1 MTVRVGMVG
10 GGQLARMTYQAG
22 IPLGLTLRVLAA
34 DAEDSAG
41 LVGADVE
48 LGSPDDPPAMRRF
61 AAGCDV
67 VTFDHELVAAASLIA
82 LSDDG
87 VVLRPHPEALRYAQ
101 DKRHQRERFAAA
113 GLPVPAHRPV
123 VAGAD
128 DIEAFAAE
136 HGWPVVVKA
145 VSGGYDGRGVWVV
158 GDQAQGQRLASEAA
172 GRGVELL
179 AEEHVTLDAELAVQ
193 VARRPGG
200 ELVVYPA
207 VESVQIDGICH
218 EVLAPAPV
226 PAATAAA
233 AVELGTRVAELT
245 DAVGVIAVEL
255 FLSDGK
261 LLVNEVATRPHNS
274 GHYSIDGCTTSQFEN
289 HLRAVL
295 DWPLGA
301 TDLLAP
307 AVAMA
312 NVLGGPQS
320 VAQRDVLPRVL
331 ADPDARVHLY
341 GKKPRPGRKLGHVT
355 VCGDDLGDVR
365 ARAQR
370 AAALLAGAAQEVH
383 A

>member
-41 LVGADVE
+41 LIGADVE

-67 VTFDHELVAAASLIA
+67 VTFDHELVAPASLTA
-82 LSDDG
+82 LNDDG

-113 GLPVPAHRPV
+113 GLPVPAHRSV
-123 VAGAD
+123 VAGAE
-128 DIEAFAAE
+128 IEAFAAE

-158 GDQAQGQRLASEAA
+158 GDQSQGERLAGEAA
-172 GRGVELL
+172 GHGVELL

-193 VARRPGG
+193 IARRPGG

-207 VESVQIDGICH
+207 VESVQTDGICH

-226 PAATAAA
+226 PAATAAE
-233 AVELGTRVAELT
+233 AVELGTRIAELT
-245 DAVGVIAVEL
+245 DAVGIIAVEL

-261 LLVNEVATRPHNS
+261 ILVNEVATRPHNS

-320 VAQRDVLPRVL
+320 VEQRDVLPRVL

-341 GKKPRPGRKLGHVT
+341 GKEPRPGRKLGHVT
-355 VCGDDLGDVR
+355 VCGDDLDDVR

-370 AAALLAGAAQEVH
+370 AAALLAEAAQEVH